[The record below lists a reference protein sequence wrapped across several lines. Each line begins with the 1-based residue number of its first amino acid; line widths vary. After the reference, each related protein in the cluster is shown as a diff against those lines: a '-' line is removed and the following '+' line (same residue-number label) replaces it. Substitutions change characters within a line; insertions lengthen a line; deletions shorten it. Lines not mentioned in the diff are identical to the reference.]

1 VPVVTIGIFNQPAM
15 MKRIIESQEYI
26 IYPPEGPK
34 PPTGNKKDIEDALK
48 ALRERPA
55 QPK

>member
-1 VPVVTIGIFNQPAM
+1 M

>member
-1 VPVVTIGIFNQPAM
+1 VPVVTIGIFNQPDM
-15 MKRIIESQEYI
+15 MKRIIEAREYI
-26 IYPPEGPK
+26 IYPAEGPK

-48 ALRERPA
+48 TLRERPA